1 MPTNT
6 TYPNASQWTPLQA
19 KTTNITLG
27 SLAQKA
33 TGFAVGAIGS
43 LSGIPQVAQIG
54 QSFTNS
60 SENYSPKSAYAVSAL
75 NALKSTN
82 NVGIQYPDF
91 RARKFPK
98 DGVDTAIA
106 LSTKRVDGLAV
117 SQRTLFDRSDA
128 GNNKTAIRSG
138 LYSAT
143 SISPYGPY
151 SIFNLQTLY
160 GWGDHDNPYALRND
174 FTAQSHV
181 ATQWDITLKN
191 KNGDNPAYYKG
202 NWEPTKNL
210 LSKATPFRGDKVN
223 VIDFSQRN
231 LKDAYRWLP
240 KPKIFGDASIFDKVG
255 TTADLIKFFFTGPK
269 LHAGNTTEED
279 DIIVFRAVIG
289 SISDSFNASWNGFQ
303 LIGRGDQ
310 NFQYGGFTRDIS
322 IDFTVY
328 ATDRDEVKPIWRKLN
343 ALAGYTAPEYTKD
356 NIALV
361 APWMRITIG
370 DLFNQQAVIV
380 KSVNYTLHSADTT
393 WETNIEQD
401 PQMMQTPHKVDVNLT
416 LTPITDWLPQKGGKF
431 YSLAKRFDGES
442 GLPLPGNDNWLSDTK
457 NNAELSQEQLTE
469 LTGNRDNNKDTTE
482 TGDRKSTSTTT
493 PTGERD

>member
-6 TYPNASQWTPLQA
+6 TYPNAAQWSPLQA

-75 NALKSTN
+75 NAMKSTN

-91 RARKFPK
+91 RARKFPSK
-98 DGVDTAIA
+98 EADTAGASAA

-117 SQRTLFDRSDA
+117 SQRTLFDRSGA
-128 GNNKTAIRSG
+128 GGGKNAIRSG

-143 SISPYGPY
+143 SISPYGAY

-160 GWGDHDNPYALRND
+160 GWGDHDNLYALRND

-181 ATQWDITLKN
+181 ATQWDITLEN

-202 NWEPTKNL
+202 EWAPTKNL

-223 VIDFSQRN
+223 VIDFSQRE

-343 ALAGYTAPEYTKD
+343 ALAGYTAPEYTD

-361 APWMRITIG
+361 GPWMRITIG
-370 DLFNQQAVIV
+370 DLFNQQAVLV

-457 NNAELSQEQLTE
+457 NNVELTQEQLKEISERT
-469 LTGNRDNNKDTTE
+469 LFNKS
-482 TGDRKSTSTTT
+482 DRKTNNESEQQSQ
-493 PTGERD
+493 G

>member
-181 ATQWDITLKN
+181 ATQWDVTLEN

-202 NWEPTKNL
+202 SWEPTKNL

-223 VIDFSQRN
+223 VIDFSQRE

-343 ALAGYTAPEYTKD
+343 ALAGYTAPEYTD

-361 APWMRITIG
+361 GPWMRITIG
-370 DLFNQQAVIV
+370 DLFNQQAVLV